1 MLISTFQ
8 KLYFFQACDGSS
20 SSTSVYSTAEEDHF
34 DSEESQSEMLD
45 EVIEPLFTSTKA
57 YVTGSNDLDD
67 PSAASVTDE
76 TDSFNSLHSAI
87 TQKINNSASFSASST
102 TSSTTPLSGKL
113 TNTLQNVRN
122 QPISQNEINIESYY
136 SSSQD
141 SSVTATNPSG
151 KHGTRKEST
160 PFQLGEISFQ
170 YQSESSDLL
179 TLSDSESCTNIAAAS
194 LLLSEGKTISAVKLH
209 EIFDRFK
216 TSQHSLDYYVCKHN
230 TFRFTVCLQFI
241 ANNKKIYY

>member
-1 MLISTFQ
+1 MRISNFQ
-8 KLYFFQACDGSS
+8 KLSFFQACDGSS

-34 DSEESQSEMLD
+34 DSEESQSEMQD

-57 YVTGSNDLDD
+57 YVTGSNVLDD
-67 PSAASVTDE
+67 PSVTDE

-87 TQKINNSASFSASST
+87 TQKINNTESFSASST
-102 TSSTTPLSGKL
+102 TSSTNPLSGKL
-113 TNTLQNVRN
+113 INTLQNVRN

-141 SSVTATNPSG
+141 SSVTATNSSG
-151 KHGTRKEST
+151 KQGTRKEST

-194 LLLSEGKTISAVKLH
+194 LLLSEGKTISAVKLQ

-216 TSQHSLDYYVCKHN
+216 TSQHSLDYYVCMHN
-230 TFRFTVCLQFI
+230 TYSLLLTVKQFKNLI
-241 ANNKKIYY
+241 DY